1 MAERK
6 RCAVYTRKSTEEGLE
21 QAFNSLDAQREACSA
36 YIMSQ
41 THEGWELVPEHYDDG
56 GWSGGTMERPALKQ
70 LLADVAAGKVDVI
83 IVYKVDRLTRA
94 LTDFAKIVDI
104 LDRAGAS
111 FVSVTQAFNT
121 TTSMGRL
128 TLNVLLSFAQ
138 FEREVTG
145 ERIRDKVAAS
155 KRKGMWMGGPVPIGY
170 RLEDRKLVIAPDE
183 AVTVRHIFE
192 RYTVLR
198 SIPALVDELYHDGIR
213 TKLRRLKDGSQ
224 RGGIAF
230 TVGPLAHL
238 LRNPIYVGKVRHRD
252 AIYDGEHE
260 AIINEALWQRTQD
273 IAKENGR
280 DDKAGRKARNL
291 SLLAGLLVDPNG
303 FPMSPTHTRREGRQ
317 YRYYVSRLAPGHDR
331 QSAWRIPAGEI
342 ERLVID
348 AVAASLREH
357 RVIEDSLADAVVAD
371 IGWRSALADTLP
383 SAAVAEQRGTLLDL
397 GLRVQLGEKV
407 VTLSLEKFEDRQIAI
422 PARLVRRGSDVRL
435 ALAPAD
441 NAGGEPDP
449 VLLRLVAHA
458 RAAQQMVESGKPHP
472 LVAHYGKRHFWQLLR
487 IAWLAPDI
495 ISAIVEGRQPPDLTG
510 RKLLRATN
518 ISLDWAVQRNALGFA

>member
-21 QAFNSLDAQREACSA
+21 QAFNSLDAQREACAA

-41 THEGWELVPEHYDDG
+41 THEGWELVPEQYDDG
-56 GWSGGTMERPALKQ
+56 GWSGGSMERPALQQ

-83 IVYKVDRLTRA
+83 VVYKVDRLTRA
-94 LTDFAKIVDI
+94 LTDFAKIVDV

-170 RLEDRKLVIAPDE
+170 RLEDRKLIIEPSE
-183 AVTVRHIFE
+183 AATVRLIFE
-192 RYTVLR
+192 RYAELR
-198 SIPALVDELYHDGIR
+198 SIAALVDELHQRGVK
-213 TKLRRLKDGSQ
+213 TKLRLYRDGSH

-230 TVGPLAHL
+230 SKGPLAQL
-238 LRNPIYVGKVRHRD
+238 LKNPVYIGKVRHRD
-252 AIYDGEHE
+252 ALYAGEHE
-260 AIINEALWQRTQD
+260 AIVDEALWMKAQA
-273 IAKENGR
+273 IARDNGR
-280 DDKAGRKARNL
+280 DRKLGRKARNP
-291 SLLAGLLVDPNG
+291 SLLAGLITDPDG
-303 FPMSPTHTRREGRQ
+303 RPMTPVHTRREEKQ
-317 YRYYVSRLAPGHDR
+317 YRYYVSRLAAGEDK
-331 QSAWRIPAGEI
+331 QIAWRVPAGEI
-342 ERLVID
+342 ERIVID
-348 AVAASLREH
+348 ALVAKLRDHANVTSAIAQELVSETD
-357 RVIEDSLADAVVAD
+357 RCA
-371 IGWRSALADTLP
+371 ALADTLLKD
-383 SAAVAEQRGTLLDL
+383 AVTEQRRALLDL
-397 GLRVQLGEKV
+397 SVKVQLGAESISLSFDKLEAHQ
-407 VTLSLEKFEDRQIAI
+407 VTI

-435 ALAPAD
+435 ALPAGD
-441 NAGGEPDP
+441 QMNGEPDP
-449 VLLRLVAHA
+449 VLLRLIAHA
-458 RAAQQMVESGKPHP
+458 RAAQLMVESGRPHP

-495 ISAIVEGRQPPDLTG
+495 IAAIVDGRHPADLTG

-518 ISLDWAVQRNALGFA
+518 IPLDWAGQRRLLGFA